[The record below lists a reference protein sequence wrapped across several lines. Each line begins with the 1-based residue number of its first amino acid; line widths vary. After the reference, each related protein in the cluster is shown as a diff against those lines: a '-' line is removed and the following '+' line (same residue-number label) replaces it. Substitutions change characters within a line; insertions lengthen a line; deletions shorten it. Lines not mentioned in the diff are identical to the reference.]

1 LTAYR
6 QQDHATLIPCQVD
19 HILTQKQI
27 QELRSEHPS
36 IEAPYL
42 CSNITVCTAAEFFDW
57 DKGLGWWL
65 LSPSLE
71 EFTARL

>member
-1 LTAYR
+1 M
-6 QQDHATLIPCQVD
+6 D

-27 QELRSEHPS
+27 QEMRSEQPS
-36 IEAPYL
+36 IEVPYL
-42 CSNITVCTAAEFFDW
+42 YADVPVCTTAELFDW

-71 EFTARL
+71 EFTTRLQA